1 MLILP
6 RPDRLA
12 LSGTDHHPAALATT
26 KHNAFRLVTG
36 MPVDNQ
42 APEHLIQYRFRL
54 MIEIAAPGYE
64 VRDDGTAKAAR
75 VR

>member
-1 MLILP
+1 M
-6 RPDRLA
+6 
-12 LSGTDHHPAALATT
+12 
-26 KHNAFRLVTG
+26 TG